1 MHERSVMNI
10 LPTTNNP
17 NNARELTVEIT
28 QDEFEEWV
36 IDYRQRMQAAGDS

>member
-10 LPTTNNP
+10 EPTTNNP

-28 QDEFEEWV
+28 RDEFEDWV
-36 IDYRQRMQAAGDS
+36 IDYRHRNQAAGDP